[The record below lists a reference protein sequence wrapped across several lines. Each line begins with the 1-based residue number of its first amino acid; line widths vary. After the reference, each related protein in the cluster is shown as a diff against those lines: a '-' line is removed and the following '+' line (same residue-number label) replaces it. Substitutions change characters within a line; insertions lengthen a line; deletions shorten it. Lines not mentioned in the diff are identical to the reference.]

1 MINKA
6 NHLIDF
12 LRRHAV
18 VAASKEAEVRQE
30 KIRYSLRFEKEKTEN
45 LKRGKS
51 SLKKNFYMCTD
62 HVPTAVHRELRPLS

>member
-51 SLKKNFYMCTD
+51 SLKKI
-62 HVPTAVHRELRPLS
+62 